1 MIDSILYERKGGLL
15 VQPFGLLLFFVF
27 TFLFF
32 WLISRPEKYQMPTA
46 PIKRNYVLGP
56 DSTNKRKARQIYETL
71 CCGWDLRCTHESQK
85 EADRRMKRELWNKTT
100 NLWDNIFLPTGFE
113 LHPLLPL
120 RSSFYPLAPWP
131 AGSMICNFNSMNS
144 FFTTSQVNWFHLWY

>member
-1 MIDSILYERKGGLL
+1 MIDGILYERKGGLL

-56 DSTNKRKARQIYETL
+56 DSTNERKARQIYETL

-85 EADRRMKRELWNKTT
+85 EADRRMKREL
-100 NLWDNIFLPTGFE
+100 
-113 LHPLLPL
+113 
-120 RSSFYPLAPWP
+120 
-131 AGSMICNFNSMNS
+131 
-144 FFTTSQVNWFHLWY
+144 